1 MRYYTYFPGCSMES
15 TGLPVQLSVDEV
27 CKTLGIEL
35 KELED
40 WTCCGCPGAAI
51 DELGAV
57 SVAARNL
64 ALAEKTGLDLV
75 AACSC
80 CYRNL
85 LNAHLAVVEDPRTR
99 VKVNEALASVNL
111 EYKGSV
117 RVRNIIDVFV
127 NDIGLETI
135 AAKVQNRL
143 NGLKVAC
150 WYGCHQTRPYGPDD
164 FELPRWQD
172 SIVES
177 LGAETVYFPLKA
189 QCCGGAQLISG
200 GDMALKLVYKLLDN
214 ATNNGAQC
222 MATTACPLCFTNLDA
237 YQGRVNNRFKTKF
250 NMPILAITQIMG
262 VAFGLKPKALGLDK
276 NISSWT
282 RVLAPYLQV
291 RV

>member
-1 MRYYTYFPGCSMES
+1 MES
-15 TGLPVQLSVDEV
+15 TGLPIQLSLDEV
-27 CKTLGIEL
+27 CKTLDIEL

-51 DELGAV
+51 DELGAI
-57 SVAARNL
+57 SIAARNL

-75 AACSC
+75 SACSC

-99 VKVNEALASVNL
+99 VKVNKALASANL
-111 EYKGSV
+111 EYKGGV
-117 RVRNIIDVFV
+117 RVRNVIDVFI
-127 NDIGLETI
+127 NDIGVETI
-135 AAKVQNRL
+135 ASKVKNKL
-143 NGLKVAC
+143 EGLKVAC
-150 WYGCHQTRPYGPDD
+150 WYGCHQTRPYGPDN
-164 FELPRWQD
+164 FELPQWQD

-177 LGAETVYFPLKA
+177 LGAETIYFPLKA
-189 QCCGGAQLISG
+189 QCCGGIQLISG

-222 MATTACPLCFTNLDA
+222 IATTACPLCFTNLDA
-237 YQGRVNNRFKTKF
+237 YQGRVNGRFKTKF

-276 NISSWT
+276 NISSWNK
-282 RVLAPYLQV
+282 VLAPYLQV
-291 RV
+291 LV